1 LKSPNFIL
9 LLRKKK
15 HLIKDYF
22 NYSLFDL
29 LGIAIPIITIP
40 LFLEVFGRLEYGNII
55 LARVYSGIAGIFIDF
70 SYKNIGSKNIASIE
84 HKDFYLNTSFTIK
97 SVIFLIVGVIYCF
110 FCFYYLERPFF
121 YFIFYL
127 LNLQTILIPNFF
139 YVGLGKFKS
148 LSKIGFLVSLIQIVL
163 FFTIIKT
170 YDYLILVP
178 LIYLISYII
187 GGIYSYYELNKINI
201 TYFKLTKINK
211 KSVNWHENFNY
222 LKKNTLGIVKDRLS
236 YIIID
241 LYVGKASILEFD
253 LGLKLVNLLSRP
265 ISIYSNILIRKSV
278 KNSENFKFIYNQ
290 IKYIAIMSFII
301 WIISSL
307 FLKIFI
313 NSIINEPIN
322 VMVIIILSGS
332 SIFLNITSF
341 TNSNGLLVLNKS
353 KYVLIGMV
361 VATVS
366 FLSLMLIMFQ
376 IQLTKPLLIVTSAVF
391 FTYLIESF
399 YTVSVLLKL
408 NNNNN
413 NNNNK

>member
-413 NNNNK
+413 NNNK

>member
-139 YVGLGKFKS
+139 YVGLGKFK
-148 LSKIGFLVSLIQIVL
+148 
-163 FFTIIKT
+163 
-170 YDYLILVP
+170 
-178 LIYLISYII
+178 
-187 GGIYSYYELNKINI
+187 
-201 TYFKLTKINK
+201 
-211 KSVNWHENFNY
+211 
-222 LKKNTLGIVKDRLS
+222 
-236 YIIID
+236 
-241 LYVGKASILEFD
+241 
-253 LGLKLVNLLSRP
+253 
-265 ISIYSNILIRKSV
+265 
-278 KNSENFKFIYNQ
+278 
-290 IKYIAIMSFII
+290 
-301 WIISSL
+301 
-307 FLKIFI
+307 
-313 NSIINEPIN
+313 
-322 VMVIIILSGS
+322 
-332 SIFLNITSF
+332 
-341 TNSNGLLVLNKS
+341 
-353 KYVLIGMV
+353 
-361 VATVS
+361 
-366 FLSLMLIMFQ
+366 
-376 IQLTKPLLIVTSAVF
+376 
-391 FTYLIESF
+391 
-399 YTVSVLLKL
+399 
-408 NNNNN
+408 
-413 NNNNK
+413 

>member
-413 NNNNK
+413 NNK

>member
-1 LKSPNFIL
+1 
-9 LLRKKK
+9 
-15 HLIKDYF
+15 
-22 NYSLFDL
+22 
-29 LGIAIPIITIP
+29 
-40 LFLEVFGRLEYGNII
+40 
-55 LARVYSGIAGIFIDF
+55 
-70 SYKNIGSKNIASIE
+70 
-84 HKDFYLNTSFTIK
+84 
-97 SVIFLIVGVIYCF
+97 
-110 FCFYYLERPFF
+110 
-121 YFIFYL
+121 
-127 LNLQTILIPNFF
+127 
-139 YVGLGKFKS
+139 
-148 LSKIGFLVSLIQIVL
+148 
-163 FFTIIKT
+163 
-170 YDYLILVP
+170 
-178 LIYLISYII
+178 
-187 GGIYSYYELNKINI
+187 
-201 TYFKLTKINK
+201 
-211 KSVNWHENFNY
+211 
-222 LKKNTLGIVKDRLS
+222 
-236 YIIID
+236 
-241 LYVGKASILEFD
+241 
-253 LGLKLVNLLSRP
+253 
-265 ISIYSNILIRKSV
+265 
-278 KNSENFKFIYNQ
+278 
-290 IKYIAIMSFII
+290 MSFII

-413 NNNNK
+413 NNNK